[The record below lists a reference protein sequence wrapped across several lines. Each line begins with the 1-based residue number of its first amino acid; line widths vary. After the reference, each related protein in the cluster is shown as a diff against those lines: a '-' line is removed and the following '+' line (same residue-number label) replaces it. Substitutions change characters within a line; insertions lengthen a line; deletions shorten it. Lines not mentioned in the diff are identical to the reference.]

1 MRITELN
8 PEPTY
13 VIPFLN
19 AGRRRHQ
26 FFEDKL
32 PVYHGLVDELPDSLD
47 CIVATADLQGR
58 EVLGLNPIEPPR
70 LLGEVLPEL
79 LDEPL
84 AELGIVDRNRV
95 LAILGGDFYTYE
107 DLRGRGGTGD
117 VNSVWQAIGEAYGWT
132 VGVAGNHDMFGQ
144 KKSTL
149 PNFKPPLHILHG
161 NRVDIEGIS
170 IACIS
175 GVIGNP
181 ENNFRHTLE
190 DYLETLEQMHLE
202 STDVLVMHDGPDS
215 PGLAGARGNP
225 AIRET
230 LERTRP
236 SLVIRGHS
244 HWPKPLSELK
254 HGVQVLNVDCNVV
267 ILTNSE

>member
-1 MRITELN
+1 
-8 PEPTY
+8 
-13 VIPFLN
+13 
-19 AGRRRHQ
+19 
-26 FFEDKL
+26 
-32 PVYHGLVDELPDSLD
+32 
-47 CIVATADLQGR
+47 
-58 EVLGLNPIEPPR
+58 
-70 LLGEVLPEL
+70 
-79 LDEPL
+79 
-84 AELGIVDRNRV
+84 
-95 LAILGGDFYTYE
+95 
-107 DLRGRGGTGD
+107 
-117 VNSVWQAIGEAYGWT
+117 
-132 VGVAGNHDMFGQ
+132 MFGQ

-170 IACIS
+170 IAGIS